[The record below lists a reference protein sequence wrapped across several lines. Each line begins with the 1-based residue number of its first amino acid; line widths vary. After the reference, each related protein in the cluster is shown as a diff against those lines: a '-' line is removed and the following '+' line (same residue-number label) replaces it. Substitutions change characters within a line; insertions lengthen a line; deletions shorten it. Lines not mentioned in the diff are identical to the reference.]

1 MAIPHCDPGHVN
13 HGAICA
19 AVLKHPVA
27 WRRMDDPAQ
36 TCDVSLVVMLA
47 LEEAHAHMEMLQK
60 VIGIVQD
67 QALAARVVAS
77 RDSAQLYGLLKDY
90 LA

>member
-1 MAIPHCDPGHVN
+1 
-13 HGAICA
+13 
-19 AVLKHPVA
+19 
-27 WRRMDDPAQ
+27 
-36 TCDVSLVVMLA
+36 MLA

-77 RDSAQLYGLLKDY
+77 EDSTQLYGLLKDH
-90 LA
+90 LV